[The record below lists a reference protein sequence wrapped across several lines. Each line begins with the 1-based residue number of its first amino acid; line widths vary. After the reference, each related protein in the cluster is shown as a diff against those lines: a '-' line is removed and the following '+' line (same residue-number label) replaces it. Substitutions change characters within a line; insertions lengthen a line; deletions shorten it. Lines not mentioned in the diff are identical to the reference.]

1 MTADGTDLFGQASA
15 LASEGKS
22 KDAAFLYR
30 QLLEIQ
36 PQHLAAAQALADL
49 VARGDVAG
57 DPAAAC
63 KAAIDIET
71 GSIYS
76 VAKTALNHERFD
88 VALRCYRKIL
98 DLDPEYEDAIWG
110 LAEANYGNG
119 DRKEA
124 LVWYRRYH
132 DLFPDDPEAA
142 HMVAA
147 LGDGPKPVRA
157 SDAYVKET
165 FDNFA
170 EDFDRQLLE
179 DLEYKAPKLIY
190 ALFRDVSTGKDKN
203 LAILDAGC
211 GTGLAGVEFKSHAS
225 SLIGVDLSPEM
236 LKLAEKRKIYDE
248 LLQEELAACMQARA
262 GAFDLIVA
270 ADVFC
275 YIGDLADTLEA
286 AGVALRSSGRLIF
299 SVEAQSKRGF
309 SLTGS
314 GRYAHKPAYIRKAAE
329 KAGLREVSGRNEN
342 LRMEYGEPVKGYL
355 TVLEKP

>member
-1 MTADGTDLFGQASA
+1 MSDGTELFGEAAA
-15 LASEGKS
+15 LASKGRPE
-22 KDAAFLYR
+22 DAARLYR
-30 QLLEIQ
+30 RLLDKK
-36 PQHLAAAQALADL
+36 PKHLAAAQALADL
-49 VARGDVAG
+49 LEAG
-57 DPAAAC
+57 SASGNAAAAR

-71 GSIYS
+71 GTRYS
-76 VAKTALNHERFD
+76 VAKTALHHGRFD

-119 DRKEA
+119 DKAEA

-132 DLFPDDPEAA
+132 YLFPDDPEAA

-147 LGDGPKPVRA
+147 LGHGSKPVRA

-190 ALFRDVSTGKDKN
+190 ALFRDIAAGTDKN
-203 LAILDAGC
+203 LNILDAGC
-211 GTGLAGVEFKSHAS
+211 GTGLAGVEFKPHAGR
-225 SLIGVDLSPEM
+225 LVGVDLSPEM
-236 LKLAEKRKIYDE
+236 LKLAEKRHIYEE
-248 LLQEELAACMQARA
+248 LLEEELAACMQARA
-262 GAFDLIVA
+262 DAFDLIVA

-275 YIGDLADTLEA
+275 YIGDLAETLA
-286 AGVALRSSGRLIF
+286 AAMVALRSSGRLIF
-299 SVEAQSKRGF
+299 SVEAQSRRGF

-314 GRYAHKPAYIRKAAE
+314 GRYAHKPAYIRKVAE
-329 KAGLREVSGRNEN
+329 KAGLREISGRNEK
-342 LRMEYGEPVKGYL
+342 LRMEYGEPVRGYL
-355 TVLEKP
+355 TALEKP